1 MALDLEDNSARLRAI
16 ESKKIKNN
24 SGNLKKEIWFHYCSF
39 YNIIN
44 TQLWFFL
51 EYILS
56 FLFLI
61 VLDGFLI
68 FNKKDDRF
76 LIVIIAFSSIYQ

>member
-1 MALDLEDNSARLRAI
+1 MN
-16 ESKKIKNN
+16 
-24 SGNLKKEIWFHYCSF
+24 
-39 YNIIN
+39 
-44 TQLWFFL
+44 FL